1 MTRLLSFFAV
11 TAALVACG
19 AKPPTPAAPS
29 ADSATTTSHDA
40 PSHDTS
46 DARMPDSRSPAAGL
60 PEPAD
65 PAGPHPAA
73 AELDPKIALLTAE
86 TSAWEAARPVVMA
99 HCAACH
105 TRTGKK
111 AAKKKLA
118 HFALDTYPLGGH
130 HTRTIG
136 FTIREV
142 VGLTGKKPT
151 MPYDE
156 PGAVQGEELATIKA
170 WTDAWE
176 AAETAGAHS
185 PSPAGEHD

>member
-1 MTRLLSFFAV
+1 MTRLFSFFAV

-19 AKPPTPAAPS
+19 AKPPAPAAPS
-29 ADSATTTSHDA
+29 TDHATTTSHDA
-40 PSHDTS
+40 P
-46 DARMPDSRSPAAGL
+46 MPDSRSPAAGL

-73 AELDPKIALLTAE
+73 AALDPKIALLAAE

-105 TRTGKK
+105 ARTGKK
-111 AAKKKLA
+111 ATKKKLA

-151 MPYDE
+151 MPYDQ

-185 PSPAGEHD
+185 LAPAGDHG